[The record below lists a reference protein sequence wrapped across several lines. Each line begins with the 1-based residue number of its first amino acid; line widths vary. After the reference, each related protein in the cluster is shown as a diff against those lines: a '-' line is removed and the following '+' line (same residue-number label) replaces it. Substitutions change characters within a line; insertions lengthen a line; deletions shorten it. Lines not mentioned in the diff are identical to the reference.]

1 MELQQR
7 HVAVLMGGTSLEH
20 DISMASGAQVAE
32 SLDKTTYRVTWVVIG
47 RDGRWHFP
55 GTPPMDVFDA
65 VSELK
70 RLGVECA
77 FVALHGPFGE
87 DGRLQGM
94 LDLLGIPYTCSGCAA
109 SALAM
114 DKPRCKAVVSI
125 AGVRVARHVTF
136 TQPEWQ
142 RAPKA
147 VTAKVAESIG
157 FPCVVKT
164 PCQGSSFG
172 MAIPQTAE
180 EFSACVGGI
189 LAVDGTAMAEQYIQG
204 TEVTCAVLDVEAG
217 QRARALPVTEIRPVT
232 STYFDF
238 EAKYTPGATRE
249 ITPAEIPGEVAGHV
263 QEMAVTAHEAV
274 GCGIWS
280 RSDFIIGAQGPV
292 WIEVNTVPGMTP
304 TSLYPQAAA
313 AVGIKFDQLMNMFV
327 EAALRRRS

>member
-1 MELQQR
+1 MESHRR

-20 DISMASGAQVAE
+20 DISMISGTKVAE
-32 SLDKTTYRVTWVVIG
+32 SLDETTYRVTRVPIA
-47 RDGRWHFP
+47 RDGHWHFP
-55 GTPPMDVFDA
+55 DTQPMDVFDA
-65 VSELK
+65 VGELK
-70 RLGVECA
+70 RLGVECV

-114 DKPRCKAVVSI
+114 DKVRCKPVVAG
-125 AGVRVARHVTF
+125 AGVRVAGHVAF
-136 TQPEWQ
+136 TQQEWE
-142 RAPKA
+142 RDPDG
-147 VTAKVAESIG
+147 VTARVADSVG

-172 MAIPQTAE
+172 MAIPRTAD
-180 EFSACVGGI
+180 EFSACIGGI
-189 LAVDGTAMAEQYIQG
+189 VAVDGTAMAEQYIRG
-204 TEVTCAVLDVEAG
+204 AEVTCAVLDIEPG
-217 QRARALPVTEIRPVT
+217 QRPKGLPVTEIRPVT

-249 ITPAEIPGEVAGHV
+249 ITPALIPDEVAV
-263 QEMAVTAHEAV
+263 QVKEMAVRAHEAV

-280 RSDFIIGAQGPV
+280 RSDFIIGPQGPV

-313 AVGIKFDQLMNMFV
+313 AVGISFDKLMNMFV
-327 EAALRRRS
+327 EAALARRS